1 MENIKQKT
9 KYGIF
14 WNGLERIAIQGSS
27 FVLSLILSRL
37 LTPQDYGTIGMLAIF
52 LTLSN
57 VFVDSGFSRA
67 LIQKQDRT
75 EFDYSTVLI
84 FNITVSCILYVI
96 LFFGSP
102 LISRFYKIPEL
113 VSLQRVFFIIIV
125 LNSFKVVQSAQFQI
139 KLDFKN
145 IALINTI
152 SVIVSGVIAVFIAYK
167 GFGVWTLVIQQLL
180 YAFISTVLFWIT
192 GKWIPKTGFS
202 KESFKKL
209 FGFGSKLLVSA
220 LLSTTLNNIHNL
232 VIGKKYNPE
241 SLGLYTRAKHFPEL
255 VSSTCRSVLNNTTFP
270 MMSELQSEQDV
281 LIKIFSRLIKMSALV
296 IFPAMVGMSVLS
308 KQIILVLLGEKWLF
322 AADLLFWLALAEVF
336 FPLDAL
342 NLNLL
347 NAIGR
352 SDLFLK
358 VDMSKI
364 PIVILMMVITFPIS
378 LKAVVVGKTVAAFI
392 YFYINAF
399 MIGRLY
405 NFGAFK
411 QLAHCWKIIVAT
423 IVMGMTVAF
432 GTCFFK
438 NNLLSLVSGI
448 IIGIAVYIL
457 MLVLLKEGEL
467 SFMINKIFKRRKYMM
482 LENKE

>member
-14 WNGLERIAIQGSS
+14 WNGLERITIQGSS
-27 FVLSLILSRL
+27 FVLSIILARL
-37 LTPQDYGTIGMLAIF
+37 LTPHDYGTIGMLTIF
-52 LTLSN
+52 LTFSN

-75 EFDYSTVLI
+75 EFDCSTILI

-96 LFFGSP
+96 LFLASP
-102 LISRFYKIPEL
+102 LISRFYRTPEL

-125 LNSFKVVQSAQFQI
+125 LNSFKVVQSAQLQI
-139 KLDFKN
+139 KLDFRN

-152 SVIVSGVIAVFIAYK
+152 SVIVSGIIAVFIAYK

-180 YAFISTVLFWIT
+180 CAFISTVLFWII

-209 FGFGSKLLVSA
+209 FGFGSKLLVA
-220 LLSTTLNNIHNL
+220 AFLSTTVNNIHNL

-241 SLGLYTRAKHFPEL
+241 SLGLYTRAQHFPEL
-255 VSSTCRSVLNNTTFP
+255 ISSTCYSVLNNVTFP
-270 MMSELQSEQDV
+270 MMSALQTEQEL
-281 LIKIFSRLIKMSALV
+281 LIKIFSRLIKISALV
-296 IFPAMVGMSVLS
+296 AFPAMVGISVLS
-308 KQIILVLLGEKWLF
+308 KQIILVLLGEKWIL
-322 AADLLFWLALAEVF
+322 AADLLFWLALANVF
-336 FPLDAL
+336 FPLNAL

-364 PIVILMMVITFPIS
+364 PIVILMMIITFPIN
-378 LKAVVVGKTVAAFI
+378 LKAVVVGKTVAAFV
-392 YFYINAF
+392 YFYIDAF

-405 NFGAFK
+405 NFGALK
-411 QLAHCWKIIVAT
+411 QLAHCWKIIMAT
-423 IVMGMTVAF
+423 IVMGMMVAF
-432 GTCFFK
+432 STCFLE
-438 NNLLSLVSGI
+438 NNLLSLVSEI
-448 IIGIAVYIL
+448 VIGIAVYVL
-457 MLVLLKEGEL
+457 MLFLLKEEEL
-467 SFMINKIFKRRKYMM
+467 SFMINKIFKRKKYML
-482 LENKE
+482 LENME